1 MQWSFM
7 KLAGKYNTFR
17 ILFSVCISTAEKAEK
32 SSFLPDVSNQVLL
45 LVIVLLVIFNLIE

>member
-45 LVIVLLVIFNLIE
+45 LVIVLFVIFNLIE